1 MQNVIYIAK
10 HFIVETTWF
19 PDEVYLIHTILI
31 PNVLFLDFDPA
42 FFFIDGFL
50 NQFVAVA
57 WKHAEVLI
65 NRLGGLV
72 DCLINF
78 ICFFHSTITVPR
90 IP

>member
-10 HFIVETTWF
+10 HFVVKATWF

-31 PNVLFLDFDPA
+31 PNVLFLDFNPA
-42 FFFIDGFL
+42 IFFIYGFF

-57 WKHAEVLI
+57 WKHAVVLI
-65 NRLGGLV
+65 NRLRLV
-72 DCLINF
+72 DCLLNF
-78 ICFFHSTITVPR
+78 ICLFHSAITVPR